1 MPDFSSANS
10 DSMPPPGLPPAG
22 APSLSTLTGVVVAV
36 VVVVA
41 LYFGRVVLMPI
52 TLAMLLSFLLTPI
65 VELLRRLWLGKVL
78 SVLLTVVL
86 ALCVIVAL
94 GTAIGSQVVH
104 LGQHLPQYESTIV
117 NKFHRLR
124 DATVDRLSGK
134 IERIGRQLSRAESA
148 TRVPPKPGA
157 AVERQ
162 PLPVVVTQPAPSA
175 LKIGEAVI
183 SPLLSPLASA
193 GIILVVTIFALLQQ
207 EDLRDRM
214 IRLFGSGDLRRTTVA
229 MSEAGRRLSR
239 YFLTQLGI
247 NASFGAIV
255 GVGLWFI
262 GVPNPVLWGILG
274 GLLRFVPYVGSW
286 IAAILPMALAMA
298 VTPGWSK
305 VIWTAA
311 LYTVTELTMGQAVE
325 PMVYGH
331 STGLTPIAVII
342 AAIFWTWIW
351 GPIGL
356 IISTPLTLCLVVLGR
371 HAEQLEFLDVLL
383 GDRPALT
390 PAEGFY
396 QRILAND
403 PDEAEEQAETYLE
416 ERPLSSY
423 YDEVALKGLQLA
435 ARDAARQALPA
446 TKVERIKAVALELIE
461 DLDRFDDAP
470 RATTAEATTVAGA
483 TLDEKKAPDQ
493 PAPDESSTGALVDT
507 REPLPGRQ
515 GIQSVLC
522 VAGRGPL
529 DEVAASMLDQLLRKH
544 GLQSRVLSHEK
555 VSRAHI
561 RSFDAG
567 PGAMICITYLD
578 IGANPAHVRYLLLR
592 LRGRLPDVPLLVGL
606 WPAQDPMLKDSR
618 LRQLVGADYYVV
630 TLRQAVKACLA
641 QVRGSAAPRPRA
653 GVSPEG
659 DASALRGVITDVSDA
674 DAHIAHYGRRDA
686 DQ

>member
-1 MPDFSSANS
+1 MPDFSPANS
-10 DSMPPPGLPPAG
+10 DSTPPPGLPPAG
-22 APSLSTLTGVVVAV
+22 APSLSTLTGVVVGV

-41 LYFGRVVLMPI
+41 LYFGRVVLMPV
-52 TLAMLLSFLLTPI
+52 TLAMLLSFLLTPV
-65 VELLRRLWLGKVL
+65 VELLRRLRLGRVL
-78 SVLLTVVL
+78 SVLLTVIL
-86 ALCVIVAL
+86 ALCTILAL
-94 GTAIGSQVVH
+94 GTAIGTQVAHLSQR
-104 LGQHLPQYESTIV
+104 LPQYESTIE

-124 DATVDRLSGK
+124 DATVDRFSGK

-148 TRVPPKPGA
+148 TRAPPKPGV
-157 AVERQ
+157 AVQRQ

-175 LKIGEAVI
+175 LKIGETVI

-229 MSEAGRRLSR
+229 MNEAGRRLSR

-255 GVGLWFI
+255 GVGLYFI
-262 GVPNPVLWGILG
+262 GVPDPVLWGILG

-286 IAAILPMALAMA
+286 IAAVLPMALAMA

-311 LYTVTELTMGQAVE
+311 LYAVTELTMGQAVE

-371 HAEQLEFLDVLL
+371 HVEQLEFLDVLL

-396 QRILAND
+396 QRMLAND

-446 TKVERIKAVALELIE
+446 TKVERIKAAALELIE
-461 DLDRFDDAP
+461 DLDRFDDEP
-470 RATTAEATTVAGA
+470 RETAAEATTIAGA
-483 TLDEKKAPDQ
+483 TLDEKKALGE
-493 PAPDESSTGALVDT
+493 PAADESSTGARADA
-507 REPLPGRQ
+507 RAALPGRQ
-515 GIQSVLC
+515 GIKSVLC

-529 DEVAASMLDQLLRKH
+529 DDVAASMLDQLLRKH

-561 RSFDAG
+561 RSFDVG

-578 IGANPAHVRYLLLR
+578 IGTNPAHVRYLLLR

-606 WPAQDPMLKDSR
+606 WPAEDPMLEDAR
-618 LRQLVGADYYVV
+618 LRQLVGADYHVV
-630 TLRQAVKACLA
+630 TLRQAVEACLA
-641 QVRGSAAPRPRA
+641 QVRGSAAPRSSA
-653 GVSPEG
+653 GSVTPGTSRG
-659 DASALRGVITDVSDA
+659 AASDSLVPS
-674 DAHIAHYGRRDA
+674 
-686 DQ
+686 